1 MKYNVKFAHAFKKS
15 YRKLAQKEQDLLFE
29 LVDRLANN
37 ETLEEKYHDY
47 QLKGKFAAYREC
59 HIKPDLLLLYQ
70 KRNDIWC
77 LFVSTLAATASSF
90 ENPSPSF
97 NHFLLPQS

>member
-15 YRKLAQKEQDLLFE
+15 YRKLAQKEQDLLFK

-37 ETLEEKYHDY
+37 ETLEEKYHDH

-59 HIKPDLLLLYQ
+59 YIKPDLSLLYQ
-70 KRNDIWC
+70 KHNDILVLVC
-77 LFVSTLAATASSF
+77 INIGSHSELF
-90 ENPSPSF
+90 
-97 NHFLLPQS
+97 